1 MENTKLLQWNLKL
14 NRNLIEW
21 MINDEWY
28 KLSTQ
33 SNNKNILLEVDY
45 DDNELINR
53 IVKTCGKIKDEIPL
67 ILQFWFK
74 LNYYANQSYIVF
86 KAASLKITYLNGIV
100 QLLSIS
106 ISNDDIAYLQNMMN
120 VKFANRLKDLY
131 TYNL

>member
-1 MENTKLLQWNLKL
+1 MGCFYSRLMQ
-14 NRNLIEW
+14 NRQHLP
-21 MINDEWY
+21 DS
-28 KLSTQ
+28 KALSF
-33 SNNKNILLEVDY
+33 IAHRL
-45 DDNELINR
+45 
-53 IVKTCGKIKDEIPL
+53 KTCGKIKDEIPL